1 MTKNFFAFAF
11 IAILLSACCGTKNAR
26 DNKNSTTAVSVPYTT
41 AKNYF
46 VRNDYK
52 EAPLHFLK
60 ITSLT
65 DFENVFGRAPLE
77 MNGGNP
83 TDIDFSKNYVI
94 AIIDETNDKSGELS
108 VKSLSQKNETITV
121 SYQIADGHKMSFS
134 KRYLAIL
141 IVDKKYQGAIQLEKT
156 K

>member
-1 MTKNFFAFAF
+1 MSKNIFTFSFF
-11 IAILLSACCGTKNAR
+11 AILLSSCCSTKNAGA
-26 DNKNSTTAVSVPYTT
+26 DKNSATAISVPYTT

-52 EAPLHFLK
+52 DAPLHFIK

-83 TDIDFSKNYVI
+83 TTIDFSKNYVI
-94 AIIDETNDKSGELS
+94 AIVDETNDKSGELS
-108 VKSLSQKNETITV
+108 VNGISQKNETITV
-121 SYQIADGHKMSFS
+121 SYHIADGQKMSFS
-134 KRYLAIL
+134 KRYLSIL
-141 IVDKKYQGAIQLEKT
+141 IVDNKYQGAIQVEKN
-156 K
+156 